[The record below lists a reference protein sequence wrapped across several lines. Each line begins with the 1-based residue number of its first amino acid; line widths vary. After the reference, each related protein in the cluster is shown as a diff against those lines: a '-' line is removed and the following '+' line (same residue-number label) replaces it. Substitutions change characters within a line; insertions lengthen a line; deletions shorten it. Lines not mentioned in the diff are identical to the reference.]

1 MLRKIAILLLALVAA
16 TAQGCIFKSGMEEC
30 DVSKLV
36 IGYGNYALLGPQMTA
51 NGPDAAF
58 TSDPAYLVDGKP
70 GTLVNAIW
78 STGAQTT
85 ASYVAVKVSP
95 SEPNGDTPLPVDVVV
110 VGLLNTSL
118 PVDMNVQLWI
128 NNALIT
134 SSKMAATNV
143 SEATSVWFVIPVEST
158 GGGPVEVRF
167 LNNVGGSTVMGAADA
182 FTMGEFFVGNGS
194 EWNLKRDIAVSYVA
208 TGRVRYSSTGA
219 QFAVLNPTI
228 RQYGMN
234 LSPIPQK
241 ETFTN
246 TDPLS
251 FSALM
256 REVFASD
263 VCAFIP
269 FTDFDPAYY
278 GAPNGKGIFQPA
290 IIAPTAILGQ
300 FSQSPTMKGDGDQY
314 YDCTMVVQESV

>member
-1 MLRKIAILLLALVAA
+1 MLRKLAVLLLALVAV
-16 TAQGCIFKSGMEEC
+16 TAQGCIFKSGMEGC

-70 GTLVNAIW
+70 GTLVNAVW
-78 STGAQTT
+78 STGSQTT
-85 ASYVAVKVSP
+85 SSYVAVKVSP
-95 SEPNGDTPLPVDVVV
+95 SDPNGDTPLPEDVVV

-118 PVDMNVQLWI
+118 PVDMVAQLWI
-128 NNALIT
+128 NNALIAT
-134 SSKMAATNV
+134 GKFAATNATD
-143 SEATSVWFVIPVEST
+143 ATSVWFIIPVEST
-158 GGGPVEVRF
+158 GGGPVEVRMF
-167 LNNVGGSTVMGAADA
+167 NNVAGATVMGAADA
-182 FTMGEFFVGNGS
+182 FTMGELFVGNGS
-194 EWNLKRDIAVSYVA
+194 EWNLKRDIAVSYVTTNRA
-208 TGRVRYSSTGA
+208 RYSSTGA
-219 QFAVLNPTI
+219 QFVVLNPTI
-228 RQYGMN
+228 RQYAMN

-246 TDPLS
+246 TAPLS

-269 FTDFDPAYY
+269 FTNFDPSYY
-278 GAPNGKGIFQPA
+278 GDLTKFVPA
-290 IIAPTAILGQ
+290 IIAPTAMLGQ
-300 FSQSPTMKGDGDQY
+300 FSQSPTIKGDGDQY
-314 YDCTMVVQESV
+314 YDCSMVAQESV